1 MIIRERSNWFL
12 MLFIWRGSVL
22 RKIILQLLIITAFSV
37 VVLYFKGNVYEY
49 KVHLNPAIFTLLGLS
64 LTIFMGFCNSASYE
78 RFWEGR
84 KLWGALV
91 IESRSLTRQVMTLVN
106 DDSHDSALKKQQ
118 FVRMIVALCW
128 ALNFQLRNKDPKD
141 KLRNLL
147 SEEHFK
153 RIEDK
158 KFLPVILLSLM
169 AEWINEQNRN
179 KKMDTIIL
187 SSIDAQL
194 NSISQIIG
202 GCERIAS
209 TPLPFAYSVLL
220 HRTVYMYCFWLPF
233 GLVDVVGWMMPVIVL
248 FVSYTFIALDAI
260 IQQIQDPF
268 GEEENDL
275 ALNNLCDTIQFSVYE
290 LADIAQPDFKTSNNY
305 FIDCWIFSQ
314 SKNLESRIRYQ
325 KVITAIVYFFS
336 VILQI
341 LICPITDFPIVSS
354 KTAISAML
362 KFPMS
367 CFGMLFSK
375 IVK

>member
-64 LTIFMGFCNSASYE
+64 LAIFMGFCNSASYE

-275 ALNNLCDTIQFSVYE
+275 ALNNLCDTIQYSVYE
-290 LADIAQPDFKTSNNY
+290 LAGITQPELKTSNHY
-305 FIDCWIFSQ
+305 FID
-314 SKNLESRIRYQ
+314 
-325 KVITAIVYFFS
+325 
-336 VILQI
+336 
-341 LICPITDFPIVSS
+341 
-354 KTAISAML
+354 
-362 KFPMS
+362 
-367 CFGMLFSK
+367 
-375 IVK
+375 

>member
-22 RKIILQLLIITAFSV
+22 RKIIPQLLIITAFSV

-64 LTIFMGFCNSASYE
+64 LAIFMGFCNSASYE

-84 KLWGALV
+84 KLWGALL
-91 IESRSLTRQVMTLVN
+91 IESRSLTRQVTTLIN
-106 DDSHDSALKKQQ
+106 DDSKDSALKKQQ

-128 ALNFQLRNKDPKD
+128 ALNFQLRNKDPKY

-158 KFLPVILLSLM
+158 KFLPVILLNLM

-248 FVSYTFIALDAI
+248 FVSYTFIALDEI

-290 LADIAQPDFKTSNNY
+290 LADIAQPDFKTSNHY
-305 FIDCWIFSQ
+305 FID
-314 SKNLESRIRYQ
+314 
-325 KVITAIVYFFS
+325 
-336 VILQI
+336 
-341 LICPITDFPIVSS
+341 
-354 KTAISAML
+354 
-362 KFPMS
+362 
-367 CFGMLFSK
+367 
-375 IVK
+375 

>member
-1 MIIRERSNWFL
+1 

-64 LTIFMGFCNSASYE
+64 LAIFMGFCNSASYE

-128 ALNFQLRNKDPKD
+128 ALNFQLRNKNANAVIK
-141 KLRNLL
+141 NLL
-147 SEEHFK
+147 SEKNFEQLK
-153 RIEDK
+153 DK
-158 KFLPVILLSLM
+158 KFVPVILLKQMGAWL
-169 AEWINEQNRN
+169 NER
-179 KKMDTIIL
+179 KKEGKMDSIIL
-187 SSIDAQL
+187 TAIDNQL
-194 NSISQIIG
+194 NGMSQIIG
-202 GCERIAS
+202 GCERIAN

-220 HRTVYMYCFWLPF
+220 HRTVYLYCFWLPF

-248 FVSYTFIALDAI
+248 FISYTFIALDAI
-260 IQQIQDPF
+260 IQEIQEPF

-275 ALNNLCDTIQFSVYE
+275 ALNGICETIQFSVFE
-290 LADIAQPDFKTSNNY
+290 LADIPQDPLVSKQHY
-305 FIDCWIFSQ
+305 FID
-314 SKNLESRIRYQ
+314 
-325 KVITAIVYFFS
+325 
-336 VILQI
+336 
-341 LICPITDFPIVSS
+341 
-354 KTAISAML
+354 
-362 KFPMS
+362 
-367 CFGMLFSK
+367 
-375 IVK
+375 